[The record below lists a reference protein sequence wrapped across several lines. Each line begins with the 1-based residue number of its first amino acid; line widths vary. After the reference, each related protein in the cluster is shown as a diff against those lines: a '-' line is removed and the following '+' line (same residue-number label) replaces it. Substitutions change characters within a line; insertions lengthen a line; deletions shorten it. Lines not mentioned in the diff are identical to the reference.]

1 MGVAG
6 RKASSVKK
14 SNKKVQTASGSNRK
28 YKDSMFT
35 DLFYSD
41 ITAEANLR
49 SLYNALHP
57 EDPLTT
63 EDPIKKIRLE
73 NVFFNI
79 LQNDIASIIKTK
91 ILFLGEHQS
100 TVNNNIPVRML
111 MYVGQIYEQM
121 LGGHK
126 KYETELIKIPT
137 PEFKEL

>member
-41 ITAEANLR
+41 ITAETNLR

-57 EDPLTT
+57 EDPLT
-63 EDPIKKIRLE
+63 E
-73 NVFFNI
+73 
-79 LQNDIASIIKTK
+79 KT
-91 ILFLGEHQS
+91 Q
-100 TVNNNIPVRML
+100 
-111 MYVGQIYEQM
+111 
-121 LGGHK
+121 
-126 KYETELIKIPT
+126 
-137 PEFKEL
+137 